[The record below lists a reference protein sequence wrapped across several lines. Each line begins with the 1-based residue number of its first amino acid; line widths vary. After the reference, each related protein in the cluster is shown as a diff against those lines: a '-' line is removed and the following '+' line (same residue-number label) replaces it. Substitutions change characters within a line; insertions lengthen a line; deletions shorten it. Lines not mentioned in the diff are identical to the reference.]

1 MSTIVKSWCSR
12 LLLLAIAATPALAG
26 SNDAKPANTNAANAA
41 AAEATP
47 VAASPSLAPTAA
59 DANVNA
65 LLGVLVT
72 KGVLA
77 STEATAIRNAAPE
90 LKFQLLVDALN
101 RKGIL
106 SAADLSASTNAAVEP
121 STASPVAVVEVNSS
135 PGPAA
140 QPQKEP
146 GPTSVPPPL
155 KAPAVIPA
163 VAPVRVF
170 PVEPPKTGG
179 LVGLKLGPVTFAP
192 YGFIKA
198 TAVNDTSDPYGDD
211 FPFPGIFLTTTSAF
225 STGPTE
231 APAFHVKAR
240 STRFGANF
248 EWPDISPKLT
258 LTGKI
263 EADFEGN
270 FSEVDNRDVSS
281 IRSSEPQIRLAFV
294 RMDYHASENTDI
306 YFLGGQDWTLFGSG
320 ALPNILE
327 TTFLGAYWG
336 DVYERSPQLRGGLIQ
351 TLNKEQKVNLELE
364 GGVMMPSSSQILKL
378 GSLGLAG
385 QLGEGEDE
393 GAQSD
398 RPEVEGRVAL
408 SYQVDPAKGVAP
420 AQIALSGFWARR
432 TSLIPG
438 ASVSSTAYCIA
449 DPSLS
454 YCTKGFT
461 DSSHLYGGQVTL
473 QLPTRWFTLVGS
485 AYQGG
490 DLRFYFGGQINSYV
504 TDTTGLTNIQGPFVT
519 TDGGPMT
526 AAGNAYLG
534 TNSAGQV
541 VVAPQKPVRSFGGF
555 LNLGL
560 PLSRW
565 FNADPKGHNAGWQ
578 LYFDVGKDQVNDHDL
593 RNPNF
598 IGSLAPLPLRMG
610 KMAAATLYYKL
621 NTWCTFGF
629 EQSIYATRV
638 TPVYGGGPFSYT
650 IEGVASNEWQDHR
663 TEFGPIFT
671 F

>member
-1 MSTIVKSWCSR
+1 MSRVKRWSLS
-12 LLLLAIAATPALAG
+12 LLLLAITAVPVIAG
-26 SNDAKPANTNAANAA
+26 SNDGKPANGNAVSSPAA
-41 AAEATP
+41 AATP
-47 VAASPSLAPTAA
+47 TAASPSLAPTAG
-59 DANVNA
+59 DANINA

-77 STEATAIRNAAPE
+77 PTEATAIRNATPE
-90 LKFQLLVDALN
+90 AKFRLLVEALN

-106 SAADLSASTNAAVEP
+106 NPADLSAT
-121 STASPVAVVEVNSS
+121 TT
-135 PGPAA
+135 PAA
-140 QPQKEP
+140 QPAAPAAAAPVAATKVASSSAEPPPQTQKEP
-146 GPTSVPPPL
+146 GPATVPPPVRP
-155 KAPAVIPA
+155 PAVIPA

-170 PVEPPKTGG
+170 PVDPPKTGALTG
-179 LVGLKLGPVTFAP
+179 IKAGPITLAP

-198 TAVNDTSDPYGDD
+198 TAVNDTSDPNGDD
-211 FPFPGIFLTTTSAF
+211 FPFPGIWLTTTSPF
-225 STGPTE
+225 NTGPTE

-240 STRFGANF
+240 STRFGMNF
-248 EWPDISPKLT
+248 EWPDISKKLT

-263 EADFEGN
+263 EGDFEGN

-281 IRSSEPQIRLAFV
+281 IRSNQPQLRLAFV
-294 RMDYHASENTDI
+294 RMDYHSSEDTDI

-351 TLNKEQKVNLELE
+351 TLDKEHKVNLELE
-364 GGVMMPSSSQILKL
+364 GGVMMPSSGQILKL
-378 GSLGLAG
+378 GSLGLAA

-408 SYQVDPAKGVAP
+408 SWQLDPAKGVAP
-420 AQIALSGFWARR
+420 AQIAFSGFWAKR
-432 TSLIPG
+432 TSLIP
-438 ASVSSTAYCIA
+438 ATSVTSNVYCIA
-449 DPSLS
+449 DPTLS

-461 DSSHLYGGQVTL
+461 DSSHLYGEQITL

-490 DLRFYFGGQINSYV
+490 DLRFYFGGQINSYI

-519 TDGGPMT
+519 TDGGPMA

-541 VVAPQKPVRSFGGF
+541 VVAPQRPVRSFGGF
-555 LNLGL
+555 INIGF
-560 PLSRW
+560 PLSRY
-565 FNADPKGHNAGWQ
+565 FNANPTGHNAGWQ
-578 LYFDVGKDQVNDHDL
+578 LYFDLGKDQVNDRDL
-593 RNPNF
+593 NNPNY
-598 IGSLAPLPLRMG
+598 IGDAAPLPLAMG
-610 KMAAATLYYKL
+610 KMAVATLYYKL
-621 NTWCTFGF
+621 NPWCQFGF
-629 EQSIYATRV
+629 EQSIYATR
-638 TPVYGGGPFSYT
+638 YKDGILGYT
-650 IEGVASNEWQDHR
+650 IAGVPSNEWQDHR